1 MNAYEKEFQIFS
13 YNITQAARI
22 FYNYIEFNNQHF
34 NDIKKLKKSMKIVR
48 LMAIMNG
55 IDQKLMMHYKIMLH
69 FGAIITMSV

>member
-55 IDQKLMMHYKIMLH
+55 IDQKLMMVVVIQMNQIYALIE
-69 FGAIITMSV
+69 